1 MSQENQITLRGYL
14 TAEPKLFQKTSTA
27 VPVTEIRVGSTPR
40 RLNRE
45 TGEWQDQPT
54 SYYRV
59 KCWRRLAI
67 NAASSLHKGDMV
79 VVRGRF
85 YMSSWMDS
93 QQRPRATLEIEAD
106 SLGHDLSYGWSHFL
120 RGSRQSGSRA
130 DGDRGELARQ
140 DTGAPDPGESDDEY
154 PPDMEAAEGQE
165 ADSDLD
171 TQEGAAYSG
180 VSGDPLA
187 ATDGPPV
194 TSGEDDRPS
203 SGALLAASSLTS
215 DADPAETET
224 EAEAEVREAVAV
236 AF

>member
-1 MSQENQITLRGYL
+1 MSQDNQITLRGYL

-85 YMSSWMDS
+85 YMNGWVDS
-93 QQRPRATLEIEAD
+93 QQRPRTTLEIEAD

-120 RGSRQSGSRA
+120 RGSRPSGSRA

-140 DTGAPDPGESDDEY
+140 DTGAPDPGDNDDEY
-154 PPDMEAAEGQE
+154 PPDVDAGEGQE
-165 ADSDLD
+165 AASDAD
-171 TQEGAAYSG
+171 GQEYAAYGG
-180 VSGDPLA
+180 VAGDPLA
-187 ATDGPPV
+187 ATADPPA
-194 TSGEDDRPS
+194 TNGEDDRPT
-203 SGALLAASSLTS
+203 SGAIQVASSLTS
-215 DADPAETET
+215 DASPADTET
-224 EAEAEVREAVAV
+224 AAREAVAMP
-236 AF
+236 F